1 MCLLSDAFGAAVSG
15 NDFSLDYKAEKQ
27 SNRLQKP
34 LPSASVLA
42 DAKLDVRQ
50 QLEATI

>member
-15 NDFSLDYKAEKQ
+15 NEFSLDYKAEKQ

-42 DAKLDVRQ
+42 DAKQR
-50 QLEATI
+50 T